1 MRHLIAI
8 AALAGTILAAGI
20 TRTEAADAQAA
31 VPTSPS
37 QRPAHFTLVDA
48 APSVDA
54 LIDRL
59 LDALA
64 NSDLAALHRLRVTE
78 DEYRKF
84 LLPGGGAPGQPPP
97 TYDDASSDFAW
108 QMLNTNSRYAASG
121 IIKGYGGR
129 KYKVK
134 EATYLKGRQ
143 EYAWYTAYRTL
154 SLSLEDETGTE
165 HELVLG
171 SIADVDGQYKFVS
184 LLGKR

>member
-1 MRHLIAI
+1 MRHLITI
-8 AALAGTILAAGI
+8 AALAGMLLAAGI

-37 QRPAHFTLVDA
+37 QRPAHFALVDA

-54 LIDRL
+54 LIGRL

-64 NSDLAALHRLRVTE
+64 KSDLAALHRLRVTE

-84 LLPGGGAPGQPPP
+84 LLPGGSAPGQPPQA
-97 TYDDASSDFAW
+97 YDDASSDFAW

-121 IIKGYGGR
+121 IINGYGGH

-134 EATYLKGRQ
+134 ETNYLKGRQ

-154 SLSLEDETGTE
+154 SLTLEDEAGAA